1 MLAFFYQ
8 CPKGDLRD
16 NFRWNRFGRNGLDIP
31 KFYNVKI
38 ASLCGSHFTGSNC
51 GKNVKYF
58 SRPFYCQGGP
68 SSNMGQYCNAGGEPL
83 VTLLKQSTELRTR
96 YWQLQVHW
104 PQETYE
110 KLWWWLFL
118 FWATYQ
124 RKPIIIMT
132 HFSSSRVENRFLRN
146 VIHYIPTG
154 FS

>member
-1 MLAFFYQ
+1 MIL
-8 CPKGDLRD
+8 
-16 NFRWNRFGRNGLDIP
+16 RNGTGKLSKSFIMWKLHHYVGP
-31 KFYNVKI
+31 
-38 ASLCGSHFTGSNC
+38 LRLTGGSNC

-104 PQETYE
+104 PQDKKHTENFDDYFSFEPLE
-110 KLWWWLFL
+110 KS
-118 FWATYQ
+118 T
-124 RKPIIIMT
+124 IIMT
-132 HFSSSRVENRFLRN
+132 HFSSSRLENRFLRN